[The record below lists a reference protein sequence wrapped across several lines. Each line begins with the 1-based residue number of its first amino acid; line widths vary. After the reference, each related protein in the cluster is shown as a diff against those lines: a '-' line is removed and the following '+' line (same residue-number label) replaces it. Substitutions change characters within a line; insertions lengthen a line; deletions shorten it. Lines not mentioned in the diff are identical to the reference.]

1 MRVQRRG
8 GLIKNQKT
16 AVVGQGARQ
25 QNLLLFG
32 QRTAVDGTAN
42 VQRHVELR
50 QRLSRL
56 LADRAP
62 AEAMPR
68 LRQLVEH
75 DVFGNA

>member
-1 MRVQRRG
+1 M
-8 GLIKNQKT
+8 
-16 AVVGQGARQ
+16 GQGARQ

-32 QRTAVDGTAN
+32 KRAAVDGTADIQRN
-42 VQRHVELR
+42 VKLR

-56 LADRAP
+56 LADGAP

-75 DVFGNA
+75 DVFGDA